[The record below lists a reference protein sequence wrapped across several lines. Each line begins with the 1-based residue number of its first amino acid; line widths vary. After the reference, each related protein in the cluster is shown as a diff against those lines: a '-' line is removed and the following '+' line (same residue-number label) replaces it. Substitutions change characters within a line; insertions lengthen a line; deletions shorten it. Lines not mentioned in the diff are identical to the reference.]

1 MIKLSLY
8 RDFFTKRITG
18 FTELSYTDRLRNL
31 GLETLERRRLAQDLA
46 LCYKILFGL
55 CDVSVAVKIAA
66 CTRGNSLKLAK
77 PSCSSDVRK
86 YFFSNRIVDAWNS
99 LSDVVVQSPSVK
111 CFMKRLCSVNLDN
124 F

>member
-1 MIKLSLY
+1 MILVK
-8 RDFFTKRITG
+8 IC
-18 FTELSYTDRLRNL
+18 NL
-31 GLETLERRRLAQDLA
+31 F
-46 LCYKILFGL
+46 I
-55 CDVSVAVKIAA
+55 VKIADISE

-86 YFFSNRIVDAWNS
+86 YFFSHRIVDAWNS

-124 F
+124 FLSIV

>member
-1 MIKLSLY
+1 MADK
-8 RDFFTKRITG
+8 
-18 FTELSYTDRLRNL
+18 
-31 GLETLERRRLAQDLA
+31 
-46 LCYKILFGL
+46 
-55 CDVSVAVKIAA
+55 VADISA

-99 LSDVVVQSPSVK
+99 LSDVVQSPSVK

-124 F
+124 FLSIV